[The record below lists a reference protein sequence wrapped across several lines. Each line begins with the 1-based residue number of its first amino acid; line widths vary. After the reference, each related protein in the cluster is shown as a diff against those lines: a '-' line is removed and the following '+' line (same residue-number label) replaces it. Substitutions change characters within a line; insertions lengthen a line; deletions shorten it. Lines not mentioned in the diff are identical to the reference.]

1 MAVQVNP
8 PPHLKIPRKFLQDD
22 EVLPY
27 LRNIEVILFQLW
39 NRTGGDNDSVDD
51 GQQEQTASSSRVSRN
66 AAQIGALEL
75 KEFEVINTTVDL
87 TTSLNQIIICR
98 NTLPIEITLNT
109 QAIEGDEI
117 HIKRRNAS
125 IDVIGSIDGFTNK
138 TINVLNYSMHL
149 VFDGIDWSEI

>member
-8 PPHLKIPRKFLQDD
+8 PPQLKIPRKFLQDN
-22 EVLPY
+22 EVFPY
-27 LRNIEVILFQLW
+27 LRNVNTILFQLW

-75 KEFEVINTTVDL
+75 KEFEVVTTLVDV

-98 NTLPIEITLNT
+98 NTAPITVTMNT
-109 QAIEGDEI
+109 QAIQGDEV
-117 HIKRRNAS
+117 HIKRRGGK
-125 IDVIGSIDGFTNK
+125 ITVVGSIDGFTDK
-138 TINVLNYSMHL
+138 TINIKLYSMHL
-149 VFDGIDWSEI
+149 VFDGVDWSEI

>member
-8 PPHLKIPRKFLQDD
+8 PPHLKIPRKFLQDN
-22 EVLPY
+22 EVYPY
-27 LRNIEVILFQLW
+27 LRNLETILFQLW
-39 NRTGGDNDSVDD
+39 NRTGGDNDAVDD
-51 GQQEQTASSSRVSRN
+51 GANLQSSSDSQVSRN
-66 AAQIGALEL
+66 AAQIGALEI
-75 KEFEVINTTVDL
+75 KEFEVVNTTVNL

-98 NTLPIEITLNT
+98 NPLPIEITLNT

-117 HIKRRNAS
+117 HIKRRDAS

-149 VFDGIDWSEI
+149 VFDGVDWSEI